1 MYKVIR
7 LEEFAEWLNN
17 LRDKTTRIRLSRRLE
32 KAQKGNLGDVKPVGN
47 GVYEMREFF
56 GAGWRMYYVISGKT
70 LIIML
75 VGGDKSS
82 QSKDVKNAIE
92 LAQRLEGES
101 ASEAEDD

>member
-75 VGGDKSS
+75 GGGDKSS

>member
-7 LEEFAEWLNN
+7 LEEFSEWLNN

-56 GAGWRMYYVISGKT
+56 GAGWRIYYVISGKT

-75 VGGDKSS
+75 GGGDKSS

>member
-7 LEEFAEWLNN
+7 LEEFSEWLNN

-32 KAQKGNLGDVKPVGN
+32 KAQKGNLGDVEPVGN
-47 GVYEMREFF
+47 GVYEMGEFF

-75 VGGDKSS
+75 GGGDKSS

>member
-7 LEEFAEWLNN
+7 LEEFSEWLNN

-75 VGGDKSS
+75 GGGDKSS

>member
-7 LEEFAEWLNN
+7 LEEFAEWLDN

-56 GAGWRMYYVISGKT
+56 GSGWLMYYVISGKT

-75 VGGDKSS
+75 GGGDKSS
-82 QSKDVKNAIE
+82 QSKDIKNAIE

>member
-7 LEEFAEWLNN
+7 LEEFSEWLNN

>member
-17 LRDKTTRIRLSRRLE
+17 LKDKTTRIRLSRRLE

-56 GAGWRMYYVISGKT
+56 GSGWRMYYVISGKT

-75 VGGDKSS
+75 GGGDKSS
-82 QSKDVKNAIE
+82 QSKDIKNAIE

>member
-7 LEEFAEWLNN
+7 LEEFAEGLDN

-56 GAGWRMYYVISGKT
+56 GSGWRMYYVISGKT

-75 VGGDKSS
+75 GGGDKSS
-82 QSKDVKNAIE
+82 QSKDIKNAIE